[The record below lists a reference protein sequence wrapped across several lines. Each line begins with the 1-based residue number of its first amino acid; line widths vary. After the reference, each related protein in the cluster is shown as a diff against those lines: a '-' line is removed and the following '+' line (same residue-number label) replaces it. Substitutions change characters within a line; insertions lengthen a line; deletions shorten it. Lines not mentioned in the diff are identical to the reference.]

1 MGKAII
7 VPSNERHVDGSVDS
21 VGEFKSLGHTTR
33 QFGVGTT
40 PPPDAAFAPNRIST
54 SIYTPYNFLFKNLF
68 KQFARLSN
76 MYFLFITV
84 LQVIPQVTLSGGYP
98 TTIVP
103 LLFVLFVNAVKDL
116 IEDIH
121 RHSADNVQNSTK
133 TLHLQNHGDGA
144 PKFVPTTW
152 ADLHVGSVVKVHQ
165 NEIIPSDMIILA
177 SSSPIGQCF
186 TMTANLDGETN
197 LKIRWVPSQ
206 LSKVNTLMGDAA
218 DIWAMVNGA
227 HVESE
232 GPSRKLDRF
241 KATLTTINNVKI
253 SISMSNLLLR
263 GVLLRDTDWAVGVTV
278 YTGEDT
284 KIQQNSGETPFKA
297 SSLSKM
303 TNVMTYQIIVLQVV
317 LQIIAV
323 IVESM
328 RTSLPYSPR
337 DSQSVLGAF
346 WLFLTY
352 MLLFSNFVPISLQV
366 TVDITRF
373 FQSIMLGL
381 DTAMAHGKVGVKV
394 RFSDLN
400 EDLGVIQHIFTDKT
414 GTLTCNNMEFR
425 KCAID
430 GVSFGTISQSDPNCT
445 PRGSGLPPGNNR
457 LRSILPFPKRAKDIV
472 TPRGHLTHVNIV
484 DKSLREK
491 VVDERHPRFVQFFV
505 NLAVNSTVVPIVDAT
520 TKSLVYSAISPDE
533 EALVCAAKHFEVT
546 LLRHDSTTVA
556 ISRFGETV
564 LFDVLHMFEF
574 SSERKKSSM
583 IVRERGNATGAILFC
598 KGADTVVFPALR
610 TPVDAQEDERYNSM
624 KQHLLTYAA
633 EGLRVLCVAQRELS
647 DEVYDKWNAKYLAAK
662 TSSNTSEEVLDEIIR
677 EIETQLDLVGITGI
691 EDRLQDGVADALQ
704 CFRMAGIKVWML
716 TGDRPDTAVNI
727 GRATQLI
734 SSDMQVVQISTKEL
748 SPPNDGT
755 AASLP
760 SSTIV
765 GQLLQSIIDSPKG
778 KNVPPKALI
787 LDGMALELIVSLDSL
802 QSQLIRASNRCKSV
816 LCCRVS
822 PKQKEFIVDLVR
834 RKTGVMTLAVG
845 DGANDVPMI
854 QRAHVGVGIMGA
866 EGQQAANASDYS
878 IPEFQSLKRLVLVH
892 GRWMNRR
899 MSILTLYMFY
909 KNVLLVLPQFFFG
922 MYCSFSGQSTYYD
935 PLYQL
940 YNVCFTALPVFLF
953 SVFDEHVS
961 ARMSLKYPFLYAS
974 QSFVSIRRF
983 WEWIFDAFVSSLL
996 ILFIPFAVV
1005 GHGPSSIS
1013 GLDQGLWDVG
1023 LVMNGAVVVV
1033 ANLRLALETKCW
1045 FWFIP
1050 VGFAC
1055 SLGLWSASAYA
1066 FSSLLSF
1073 GGELYAVLVVVDNLS
1088 ILFMLVL
1095 LCVLCCF
1102 GPYALQAYHTT
1113 FAPHPTDICH
1123 EIDVW
1128 GMEPTT
1134 QSVSDGREHPRMDG
1148 E

>member
-1 MGKAII
+1 
-7 VPSNERHVDGSVDS
+7 
-21 VGEFKSLGHTTR
+21 
-33 QFGVGTT
+33 
-40 PPPDAAFAPNRIST
+40 
-54 SIYTPYNFLFKNLF
+54 
-68 KQFARLSN
+68 
-76 MYFLFITV
+76 
-84 LQVIPQVTLSGGYP
+84 
-98 TTIVP
+98 
-103 LLFVLFVNAVKDL
+103 
-116 IEDIH
+116 
-121 RHSADNVQNSTK
+121 
-133 TLHLQNHGDGA
+133 
-144 PKFVPTTW
+144 
-152 ADLHVGSVVKVHQ
+152 
-165 NEIIPSDMIILA
+165 MIILA

-218 DIWAMVNGA
+218 DIWAMV
-227 HVESE
+227 
-232 GPSRKLDRF
+232 RLDMR
-241 KATLTTINNVKI
+241 ACG
-253 SISMSNLLLR
+253 S
-263 GVLLRDTDWAVGVTV
+263 V

-610 TPVDAQEDERYNSM
+610 TPEDERYNSM

-734 SSDMQVVQISTKEL
+734 SSDMQVVQISTK
-748 SPPNDGT
+748 
-755 AASLP
+755 
-760 SSTIV
+760 
-765 GQLLQSIIDSPKG
+765 
-778 KNVPPKALI
+778 
-787 LDGMALELIVSLDSL
+787 
-802 QSQLIRASNRCKSV
+802 
-816 LCCRVS
+816 
-822 PKQKEFIVDLVR
+822 
-834 RKTGVMTLAVG
+834 
-845 DGANDVPMI
+845 GAI
-854 QRAHVGVGIMGA
+854 S
-866 EGQQAANASDYS
+866 QAANASDYS

-1134 QSVSDGREHPRMDG
+1134 QSVSDGREHPRTDG

>member
-1 MGKAII
+1 MQ
-7 VPSNERHVDGSVDS
+7 DG
-21 VGEFKSLGHTTR
+21 
-33 QFGVGTT
+33 
-40 PPPDAAFAPNRIST
+40 DAKPAF
-54 SIYTPYNFLFKNLF
+54 
-68 KQFARLSN
+68 
-76 MYFLFITV
+76 V
-84 LQVIPQVTLSGGYP
+84 V
-98 TTIVP
+98 
-103 LLFVLFVNAVKDL
+103 
-116 IEDIH
+116 
-121 RHSADNVQNSTK
+121 
-133 TLHLQNHGDGA
+133 
-144 PKFVPTTW
+144 TTW
-152 ADLHVGSVVKVHQ
+152 ADLHVGSIVKVHQ
-165 NEIIPSDMIILA
+165 NEIIPADMIILA

-206 LSKVNTLMGDAA
+206 LASPDNPMTADA
-218 DIWAMVNGA
+218 DIWAKMHGA
-227 HVESE
+227 HVEAE
-232 GPSRKLDRF
+232 EPSRRLDRF
-241 KATLTTINNVKI
+241 KATLTTCDNVKV
-253 SISMSNLLLR
+253 SIGISNLLLR

-278 YTGEDT
+278 YTGDDT
-284 KIQQNSGETPFKA
+284 KIQQNSGETPFKS

-303 TNVMTYQIIVLQVV
+303 TNIMTYQIIVLQVV
-317 LQIIAV
+317 LQIVAV
-323 IVESM
+323 VVEALGPD
-328 RTSLPYSPR
+328 LPYSPR
-337 DSQSVLGAF
+337 NSQSMLNAF

-373 FQSIMLGL
+373 VQSILLCL
-381 DTAMAHGKVGVKV
+381 DTEMALGGVGVTVYPYFPSYIYIHYFYSTKYYISLNLYLSWCQV
-394 RFSDLN
+394 RCSDLN

-430 GVSFGTISQSDPNCT
+430 GVSFGNVAGPPSA
-445 PRGSGLPPGNNR
+445 PRGSYLPPSTSNNYR
-457 LRSILPFPKRAKDIV
+457 LRSILPFPKRTMDMV
-472 TPRGHLTHVNIV
+472 SPRGHLTHVNIA
-484 DKSLREK
+484 DKALQQK

-505 NLAVNSTVVPIVDAT
+505 NLAVNSAVVPIVDAGT
-520 TKSLVYSAISPDE
+520 GRLVYSAISPDE
-533 EALVCAAKHFEVT
+533 EALVCAAKHFDVT
-546 LLRHDSTTVA
+546 LLRHDSTSVA
-556 ISRFGETV
+556 VSRFGDTV

-583 IVRERGNATGAILFC
+583 IVRERGGSAGVILFC

-610 TPVDAQEDERYNSM
+610 SPVDAE
-624 KQHLLTYAA
+624 HLVTYAA

-647 DEVYDKWNAKYLAAK
+647 DDVYEAWNAKYLAAK
-662 TSSNTSEEVLDEIIR
+662 TASDTTEDDLDAIVR
-677 EIETQLDLVGITGI
+677 DIETQLDLVGITGI

-704 CFRMAGIKVWML
+704 CFRLAGIKVWML

-727 GRATQLI
+727 GHATQLI
-734 SSDMQVVQISTKEL
+734 SNDMQVVQIST
-748 SPPNDGT
+748 
-755 AASLP
+755 
-760 SSTIV
+760 
-765 GQLLQSIIDSPKG
+765 
-778 KNVPPKALI
+778 
-787 LDGMALELIVSLDSL
+787 
-802 QSQLIRASNRCKSV
+802 
-816 LCCRVS
+816 
-822 PKQKEFIVDLVR
+822 KEFIVDLVR

-878 IPEFQSLKRLVLVH
+878 IPEFQSLKRLLLVH

-922 MYCSFSGQSTYYD
+922 YYCSFSGQSTYYD
-935 PLYQL
+935 SLYQL

-953 SVFDEHVS
+953 SVSDQHVS
-961 ARMSLKYPFLYAS
+961 APMSLQYPSLYAS
-974 QSFVSIRRF
+974 QSFGSIRWF
-983 WEWIFDAFVSSLL
+983 WLWILDACISSLV
-996 ILFIPFAVV
+996 ILFIPLAVL
-1005 GHGPSSIS
+1005 GHGPSSIH
-1013 GLDQGLWDVG
+1013 GFDQGLWDVG

-1033 ANLRLALETKCW
+1033 ANLRLALESKCW

-1050 VGFAC
+1050 VGFAS

-1073 GGELYAVLVVVDNLS
+1073 GGELYAVLGVVANLS

-1095 LCVLCCF
+1095 VCVLCCF
-1102 GPYALQAYHTT
+1102 GAYGLQAYHTT

-1128 GMEPTT
+1128 GLDPTPP
-1134 QSVSDGREHPRMDG
+1134 SPPVVIVSDGRVHPKQPH

>member
-1 MGKAII
+1 MKGTPRSLHSTASSKLYALASSDLEPSLIAVSISSMAKSII
-7 VPSNERHVDGSVDS
+7 VPSNERQHDGSVDS
-21 VGEFKSLGHTTR
+21 DAAAKALGHPTGASTCR
-33 QFGVGTT
+33 HFGVGLST
-40 PPPDAAFAPNRIST
+40 PPPDTSFAPNRIST

-103 LLFVLFVNAVKDL
+103 LVFVLFVNAIKDL

-121 RHSADNVQNSTK
+121 RHNADTVQNSSK
-133 TLHLQNHGDGA
+133 TLQMQDGDA
-144 PKFVPTTW
+144 KPAFVATTW
-152 ADLHVGSVVKVHQ
+152 ADLHVGSIVKVHQ
-165 NEIIPSDMIILA
+165 NEIIPADMIILA

-206 LSKVNTLMGDAA
+206 LASPDNPMTADA
-218 DIWAMVNGA
+218 DIWAKVGP
-227 HVESE
+227 EE
-232 GPSRKLDRF
+232 PSRRLDRF
-241 KATLTTINNVKI
+241 KATLTTCDNVKV
-253 SISMSNLLLR
+253 SIGISNLLLR

-278 YTGEDT
+278 YTGDDT
-284 KIQQNSGETPFKA
+284 KIQQNSGETPFKS

-303 TNVMTYQIIVLQVV
+303 TNIMTYQIIVLQVV
-317 LQIIAV
+317 LQIVAV
-323 IVESM
+323 VVEALGPD
-328 RTSLPYSPR
+328 LPYSPR
-337 DSQSVLGAF
+337 NSQSMLNAF

-373 FQSIMLGL
+373 VQSILLCL
-381 DTAMAHGKVGVKV
+381 DTEMALGGVGVTVYPYCPSYIYTHYFYSTKYYISLNLSLSWCQV
-394 RFSDLN
+394 RCSDLN

-430 GVSFGTISQSDPNCT
+430 GVSFGNVAAPPSA
-445 PRGSGLPPGNNR
+445 PRGSYLPPSTSNNYR
-457 LRSILPFPKRAKDIV
+457 LRSILPFPKRTMDMV
-472 TPRGHLTHVNIV
+472 SPRGHLTHVNIV
-484 DKSLREK
+484 DKALQQK

-505 NLAVNSTVVPIVDAT
+505 NLAVNSAVVPIVDAAT
-520 TKSLVYSAISPDE
+520 GRLVYSAISPDE
-533 EALVCAAKHFEVT
+533 EALVCAAKHFDVT
-546 LLRHDSTTVA
+546 LLRHDSTSVA
-556 ISRFGETV
+556 VSRFGDTV

-583 IVRERGNATGAILFC
+583 IVRERGGSAGVILFC

-610 TPVDAQEDERYNSM
+610 SPVDAEEDERYTAM
-624 KQHLLTYAA
+624 KQHLVTYAA

-647 DEVYDKWNAKYLAAK
+647 DDVYEAWNAKYLAAK
-662 TSSNTSEEVLDEIIR
+662 TASDTTEDDLDAIVR
-677 EIETQLDLVGITGI
+677 DIETQLDLVGITGI

-704 CFRMAGIKVWML
+704 CFRLAGIKVWML

-727 GRATQLI
+727 GHATQLI
-734 SSDMQVVQISTKEL
+734 SNDMQVVQISTK
-748 SPPNDGT
+748 GT
-755 AASLP
+755 A
-760 SSTIV
+760 
-765 GQLLQSIIDSPKG
+765 
-778 KNVPPKALI
+778 
-787 LDGMALELIVSLDSL
+787 
-802 QSQLIRASNRCKSV
+802 
-816 LCCRVS
+816 
-822 PKQKEFIVDLVR
+822 FI
-834 RKTGVMTLAVG
+834 
-845 DGANDVPMI
+845 
-854 QRAHVGVGIMGA
+854 AHVGVGIMGA

-878 IPEFQSLKRLVLVH
+878 IPEFQSLKRLLLVH

-922 MYCSFSGQSTYYD
+922 YYCSFSGQSTYYD
-935 PLYQL
+935 SLYQL

-953 SVFDEHVS
+953 SVSDQHVS
-961 ARMSLKYPFLYAS
+961 APMSLQYPSLYAS
-974 QSFVSIRRF
+974 QSFGSIRWF
-983 WEWIFDAFVSSLL
+983 WLWILDACISSLV
-996 ILFIPFAVV
+996 ILFIPLAVL
-1005 GHGPSSIS
+1005 GHGPSSIH
-1013 GLDQGLWDVG
+1013 GFDQGLWDVG

-1033 ANLRLALETKCW
+1033 ANLRLALESKCW

-1050 VGFAC
+1050 VGFAS

-1073 GGELYAVLVVVDNLS
+1073 GGELYAVLGVVANLS

-1095 LCVLCCF
+1095 VCVLCCF
-1102 GPYALQAYHTT
+1102 GAYGLQAYHTT

-1128 GMEPTT
+1128 GLDPTLP
-1134 QSVSDGREHPRMDG
+1134 SSPVVIVSDGRVHPKQPH